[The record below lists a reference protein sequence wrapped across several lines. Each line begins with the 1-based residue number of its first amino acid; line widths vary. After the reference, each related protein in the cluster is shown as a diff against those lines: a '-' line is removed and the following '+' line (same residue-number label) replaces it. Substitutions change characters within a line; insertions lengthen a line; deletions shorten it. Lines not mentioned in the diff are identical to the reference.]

1 MKLLVDKYH
10 IKFPALF
17 VFMMASYSLLGA
29 VLDLIGLASTVTV
42 IVWLI
47 SGLQSLFERVRDS
60 CRACQPPEGQA
71 QLLWSA
77 LLIYIAWVAAAA
89 LYYRHLFSFWDLMG
103 TWLENRPVNRPVY
116 ALLHLYLFFLIVC
129 GIYAWAITLVEISQ
143 NRKVFS
149 DLLMIARFNTRKYQV
164 IADMEAQH
172 RSSSPDP
179 SDPEAE
185 TPSVVG
191 HVPITTSI
199 PQEASSRR
207 NGQGLDEDVTTAEA
221 RINEPEYQAIL
232 DSDGEAITLNPSS
245 SSSNA
250 SSGID
255 ESEYVDDDNDRYG
268 LQGVRVREHL
278 ETKKQRHTHGFHPIN
293 QHRCIRGD
301 DDDDPSG
308 LLHAAP
314 RFGSQFQNTKIHLK
328 PLDIEQPQFP
338 RNSCSSAHAE
348 SIPTA
353 KRSFARVPI
362 TPTSPTAEAEDA
374 DTEKTDVERE
384 KHDRKYRSS
393 TPSTPKLP
401 RAKTRTL
408 PPHDEPRYS
417 VSIPAATSLLSY
429 GTDRNVDHCEEN
441 TGASNSNPAAH
452 TPEHRACTTASRRL
466 TSEPKPQASP
476 ASTPASHI
484 RDSYP
489 PLDQAGREAGPFWRS
504 RDAGSAVSGD
514 GKGSTIPVKGSFFM
528 VANPIETAWAHS

>member
-10 IKFPALF
+10 IKFLALF
-17 VFMMASYSLLGA
+17 VFVMTLYSLLRA

-47 SGLQSLFERVRDS
+47 SGLQPLFERVRDS
-60 CRACQPPEGQA
+60 CRTCQPPEGRA

-89 LYYRHLFSFWDLMG
+89 LYFRHLFSFWDFMG
-103 TWLENRPVNRPVY
+103 TWLENRTVNRPVY

-129 GIYAWAITLVEISQ
+129 GIYAWAITLVEMVQ

-164 IADMEAQH
+164 IEDMEAQH
-172 RSSSPDP
+172 RSFSPDP
-179 SDPEAE
+179 SDSEAE
-185 TPSVVG
+185 TPSIVSNVRA
-191 HVPITTSI
+191 TTSI

-207 NGQGLDEDVTTAEA
+207 NGQGLDEDVTSAEA

-232 DSDGEAITLNPSS
+232 DSDGEAITLTPSS

-255 ESEYVDDDNDRYG
+255 EFEYVDDDNDRYG

-278 ETKKQRHTHGFHPIN
+278 ETKKLRHTHGFYMIN

-301 DDDDPSG
+301 DDDDPYG
-308 LLHAAP
+308 LYYATP
-314 RFGSQFQNTKIHLK
+314 RLGSQFQNTRIQPE
-328 PLDIEQPQFP
+328 PLDIEEPQLP
-338 RNSCSSAHAE
+338 RNSSSSAHAE

-353 KRSFARVPI
+353 KRSLARVPI
-362 TPTSPTAEAEDA
+362 TPTSPTVEAEDA

-384 KHDRKYRSS
+384 KRDRKYRSS

-408 PPHDEPRYS
+408 PPHDEPPCG
-417 VSIPAATSLLSY
+417 VSIRAATSLLSY
-429 GTDRNVDHCEEN
+429 GTDRNFDHCEEI
-441 TGASNSNPAAH
+441 TGALNSKPAAP
-452 TPEHRACTTASRRL
+452 TPEHQACTITSRRL
-466 TSEPKPQASP
+466 TSEPKPQDSP
-476 ASTPASHI
+476 ASTSASHT

-489 PLDQAGREAGPFWRS
+489 PLDQADREAGPFRRS
-504 RDAGSAVSGD
+504 RLL
-514 GKGSTIPVKGSFFM
+514 PSFWGWKRIDDSCQRQRF
-528 VANPIETAWAHS
+528 HG